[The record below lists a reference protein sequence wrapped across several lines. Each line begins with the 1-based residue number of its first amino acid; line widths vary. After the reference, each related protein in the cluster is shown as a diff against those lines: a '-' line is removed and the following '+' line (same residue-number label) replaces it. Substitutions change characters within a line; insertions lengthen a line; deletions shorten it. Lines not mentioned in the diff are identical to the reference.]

1 MVGIALLPFS
11 AKVGGEWIRGVI
23 LWRSG
28 SVRSYKSRNNV
39 IFQLLLS
46 YMTHPWHS
54 PYTCL
59 QTKKKKASPYLQ
71 AKLELDR
78 MHIFY
83 WTVMK
88 QWKIWHQTNTTWHW
102 NKMTIWY
109 WSYINSIVQQPLYA
123 GCVTTIHCP
132 MKTTRATIV
141 FAIYKRSFFKQHN
154 CYFDVTTSTG
164 QHHTKIFL
172 RKSIKYK
179 LIFI

>member
-11 AKVGGEWIRGVI
+11 AKVRGEWIRGVI

-39 IFQLLLS
+39 IFQLLFY

-59 QTKKKKASPYLQ
+59 QTKKKASPYLQ

-109 WSYINSIVQQPLYA
+109 KNGHTSIPLSNSHCMQAVLPPSTAQWRQQEPPLSLLSINAPFSNSI
-123 GCVTTIHCP
+123 T
-132 MKTTRATIV
+132 ATLMWPPAQANI
-141 FAIYKRSFFKQHN
+141 ILK
-154 CYFDVTTSTG
+154 YF
-164 QHHTKIFL
+164 
-172 RKSIKYK
+172 
-179 LIFI
+179 